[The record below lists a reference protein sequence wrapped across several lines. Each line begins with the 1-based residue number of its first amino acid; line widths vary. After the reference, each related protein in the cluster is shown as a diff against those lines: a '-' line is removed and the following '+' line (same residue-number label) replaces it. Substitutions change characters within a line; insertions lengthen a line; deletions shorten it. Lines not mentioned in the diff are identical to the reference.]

1 MDTNRLGRGEMIAG
15 ISAVILF
22 IVMFLGWFKFP
33 DTINGV
39 ATGVDLAAAA
49 GVDTTFNAWQ
59 SYDFTDLI
67 LLLTIIVT
75 IGTVVSAAMARE
87 ITLPVAASALV
98 TGLGILSFVFVLWS
112 IINTP
117 SSGPVD
123 LDRGIW
129 VFVGLILTAGIAY
142 GGWVSMQEEGTS
154 FGAQADRLGGGGD
167 PPPPPP
173 PPAAGP
179 PAGGPPAG
187 GPPAA

>member
-1 MDTNRLGRGEMIAG
+1 METSRLGRGEMIAAV
-15 ISAVILF
+15 SAVVLF

-33 DTINGV
+33 DEINGQ
-39 ATGVDLAAAA
+39 ATGVDIAAAA

-75 IGTVVSAAMARE
+75 IGTTVSAAMARE
-87 ITLPVAASALV
+87 IALPVAASALV
-98 TGLGILSFVFVLWS
+98 AGLGILSFVFVGWS

-117 SSGPVD
+117 SSGPID

-129 VFVGLILTAGIAY
+129 VFIGLILTAGIAY
-142 GGWVSMQEEGTS
+142 GGYVSMQEEGTS
-154 FGAQADRLGGGGD
+154 FGAQADNLGGND
-167 PPPPPP
+167 PPPPPPPP
-173 PPAAGP
+173 PPAAN
-179 PAGGPPAG
+179 PPAG